1 LSVGLAAES
10 RRIFAANRAVGRLAL
25 TVAHDGRRSRRTRV
39 YEDGPL
45 RARFPNGPA
54 LEAVIINTA
63 GGIAGGDHFAFAIDV
78 GEGAELTAT
87 TAAAEKVYR
96 AIDDP
101 AGVDVRLNVASGGK
115 LVWLPQ
121 ETILFQGA
129 RLRRTVEIDLGAEAA
144 LLFVEAVVFGR
155 TAMGETVTDGEL
167 FDRWRVHRS
176 GELIFA
182 DTMRLDGAIGPTLG
196 RAAVAAGHCAVAT
209 VLAIPGNAD
218 ALERARSL
226 GFGGES
232 GISAWNGVMLA
243 RLVAPDGAVLRHD
256 LQTLL
261 AALHRSPPRLWM
273 N

>member
-25 TVAHDGRRSRRTRV
+25 TVAHDGRRSRRARV

-45 RARFPNGPA
+45 RARFPNGHA
-54 LEAVIINTA
+54 LEAVILNTA
-63 GGIAGGDHFAFAIDV
+63 GGIAGGDRFSFDIDV
-78 GEGAELTAT
+78 GEDAELTAT

-96 AIDDP
+96 AIDAP
-101 AGVDVRLNVASGGK
+101 ARIDVRLTVAPGGK
-115 LVWLPQ
+115 LIWLPQ

-129 RLRRTVEIDLGAEAA
+129 RLRRSVEIDLDAQAS

-155 TAMGETVTDGEL
+155 TAMGEAVTDGDL
-167 FDRWRVHRS
+167 FDRWRVRRS

-182 DTMRLDGAIGPTLG
+182 DTMRLDGTIAATLG

-209 VLAIPGNAD
+209 VLAVPADAD
-218 ALERARSL
+218 ALDRARGLS
-226 GFGGES
+226 FCGEA
-232 GISAWNGVMLA
+232 GISAWNGFMLA
-243 RLVAPDGAVLRHD
+243 RLVAPDGAALRHD

-261 AALHRSPPRLWM
+261 AALHDSPPRLWM